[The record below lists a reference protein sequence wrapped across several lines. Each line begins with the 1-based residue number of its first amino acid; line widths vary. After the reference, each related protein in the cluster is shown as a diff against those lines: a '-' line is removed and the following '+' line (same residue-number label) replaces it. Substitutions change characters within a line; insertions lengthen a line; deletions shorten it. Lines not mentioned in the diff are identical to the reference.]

1 MGSCS
6 LRCLRLATT
15 EAEKLRCQLLTHV
28 ISRVQQHQDISGL
41 SFSVSIAFEP
51 RKLHLRTDQTEKST
65 MQVLTSDQPMEA
77 EATASCSH
85 QPPQTH
91 VNASPQVPA
100 PAGPCTLSAGGCC
113 TAPRKVG
120 VLTEP
125 GLETTV
131 KAGARAMA
139 VADGERSDFW
149 GLEAEEMNS
158 EAWQG
163 NQHQLR
169 GDGSSKP
176 GFEHVEI
183 IQAI

>member
-1 MGSCS
+1 
-6 LRCLRLATT
+6 
-15 EAEKLRCQLLTHV
+15 
-28 ISRVQQHQDISGL
+28 
-41 SFSVSIAFEP
+41 
-51 RKLHLRTDQTEKST
+51 

-91 VNASPQVPA
+91 VNTSPQVPA

-139 VADGERSDFW
+139 AVADGERSDFW
-149 GLEAEEMNS
+149 GWEAEEMNS
-158 EAWQG
+158 EAWDG
-163 NQHQLR
+163 NSQHQLE
-169 GDGSSKP
+169 GDGTSKA
-176 GFEHVEI
+176 GFEPFMSILFKLYRFFDQNRVQDCERWWLNLGSPHILVRGSVLRGN
-183 IQAI
+183 